1 MHCLTLIRKDK
12 KGDLLKNIAETWPIV
27 KGDYTVGNPRSRIA
41 VVTLASQINP
51 SPEAALWGS
60 SKTENL
66 GVEKII
72 VNTISNSNIRYILI
86 CGTESRGHLAG
97 HSLLAIHA
105 NGIDEKGRIIGS
117 EGAIPFI
124 ENISKEAVKRFQQQV
139 VLLDRIGLTNL
150 EEIMKIV
157 RKYKDRGE
165 VYPEEPL
172 VAISQKK
179 RQSTFT
185 IPHSGD
191 IIVSEEFVMDST
203 SGVVCPTEDF

>member
-1 MHCLTLIRKDK
+1 MR
-12 KGDLLKNIAETWPIV
+12 NVAETWPIV
-27 KGDYTVGNPRSRIA
+27 KGDYTVGNPRSRIS

-51 SPEAALWGS
+51 SPEAAIWGS

-86 CGTESRGHLAG
+86 CGKESRGHLAG

-105 NGIDEKGRIIGS
+105 NGVDEKGKIIGS

-124 ENISKEAVKRFQQQV
+124 ENISRAAIKRFQQQV
-139 VLLDRIGLTNL
+139 IILDRIGLTDL
-150 EEIMKIV
+150 EEIMKVV
-157 RKYKDRGE
+157 RRYKDRGE
-165 VYPEEPL
+165 IYPEEPL
-172 VAISQKK
+172 IAISQKK

-185 IPHSGD
+185 IHHSGD

-203 SGVVCPTEDF
+203 AGVICPTKDF

>member
-1 MHCLTLIRKDK
+1 MK
-12 KGDLLKNIAETWPIV
+12 KIAEAWPIV
-27 KGDYTVGNPRSRIA
+27 KGDYTVGNPESRIA
-41 VVTLASQINP
+41 VVTLASQIN
-51 SPEAALWGS
+51 SLPEAALWGS

-72 VNTISNSNIRYILI
+72 INTISNSNIRYILI
-86 CGTESRGHLAG
+86 CGKESRGHLAG

-105 NGIDEKGRIIGS
+105 NGIDEKGRIVGS

-124 ENISKEAVKRFQQQV
+124 ENISREAVKRFQQQI

-157 RKYKDRGE
+157 KEYKDQGE

-191 IIVSEEFVMDST
+191 IIVSEEFVMDSAA
-203 SGVVCPTEDF
+203 GVVCTTKDF

>member
-1 MHCLTLIRKDK
+1 MRNVT
-12 KGDLLKNIAETWPIV
+12 ETWPIV
-27 KGDYTVGNPRSRIA
+27 KGDYTIGNPRSRIV

-86 CGTESRGHLAG
+86 CGKESRGHLAG

-124 ENISKEAVKRFQQQV
+124 ENISRAAIKRFQQQV
-139 VLLDRIGLTNL
+139 IILDRIGLTNL
-150 EEIMKIV
+150 KEIMKIV
-157 RKYKDRGE
+157 RRYKDRGE

-172 VAISQKK
+172 IAISQKK

-203 SGVVCPTEDF
+203 AGVVCPTKDF

>member
-1 MHCLTLIRKDK
+1 MKT
-12 KGDLLKNIAETWPIV
+12 IADTWPIV
-27 KGDYTVGNPRSRIA
+27 KGDYSVGNVKSRIA

-51 SPEAALWGS
+51 SPDAAIWGS

-72 VNTISNSNIRYILI
+72 VNTISNSNIRYILV

-117 EGAIPFI
+117 KGAIPFI

-139 VLLDRIGLTNL
+139 VLLDKIGMTNPN
-150 EEIMKIV
+150 EIMKIV
-157 RKYKDRGE
+157 KKYKDLEE
-165 VYPEEPL
+165 VYPDEPF
-172 VAISQKK
+172 VATSQKK
-179 RQSTFT
+179 RRPTFAV
-185 IPHSGD
+185 PLSGD
-191 IIVSEEFVMDST
+191 IIISEEFVMDADT
-203 SGVVCPTEDF
+203 GIIC

>member
-1 MHCLTLIRKDK
+1 MKD
-12 KGDLLKNIAETWPIV
+12 IAEAWPIV
-27 KGDYTVGNPRSRIA
+27 KGDYTVGNRRSRIA

-51 SPEAALWGS
+51 LPEAALWGS

-72 VNTISNSNIRYILI
+72 VNTVSNSNIRYILI
-86 CGTESRGHLAG
+86 CGKESRGHLAG

-124 ENISKEAVKRFQQQV
+124 ENISREAVKRFQQQV
-139 VLLDRIGLTNL
+139 VLLDRIGLTKL
-150 EEIMKIV
+150 EEITRIV
-157 RKYKDRGE
+157 RKYKNLGE

-191 IIVSEEFVMDST
+191 IIVSEEFVMDSAA
-203 SGVVCPTEDF
+203 GVVCPIKDF

>member
-1 MHCLTLIRKDK
+1 MKT
-12 KGDLLKNIAETWPIV
+12 IAETWPIV
-27 KGDYTVGNPRSRIA
+27 KGDYTVGDPKSRIA

-51 SPEAALWGS
+51 SPEAAIWGS

-72 VNTISNSNIRYILI
+72 VNVISNSNIRYILV

-124 ENISKEAVKRFQQQV
+124 ENISREAVKRFQQQV
-139 VLLDRIGLTNL
+139 VLLDRIELTDPA
-150 EEIMKIV
+150 EIMKIV
-157 RKYKDRGE
+157 RKYKYRGE
-165 VYPEEPL
+165 AYPDEPV
-172 VAISQKK
+172 VAVSHKK
-179 RQSTFT
+179 RQATFT
-185 IPHSGD
+185 VPHSGD
-191 IIVSEEFVMDST
+191 IIISEELVMDAAA
-203 SGVVCPTEDF
+203 GIVCQAKDL